1 MLVIGLTG
9 GIGSGK
15 STVARLFEEK
25 GIPIIDADV
34 IAQALTLP
42 GQPALQAINA
52 HFDDPTL
59 LKEGQ
64 LNRARLR
71 DIIFQSPAER
81 LWLEQLLH
89 PLIRK
94 QIETQIKA
102 VVAPY
107 CIVVIPLL
115 VESGAYDFIDRVLVI
130 DTNETEQIQRAAQ
143 RDHVSPERIA
153 AILNTQASREAR
165 LAIAHD
171 VIQNNGKMND
181 LIPQVEW
188 WHQHYLSL
196 I

>member
-15 STVARLFEEK
+15 STVARLFEKK

-42 GQPALQAINA
+42 GQPALQAIIE
-52 HFDDPTL
+52 HFNDPAL
-59 LKEGQ
+59 MRAGQ

-71 DIIFQSPAER
+71 EIIFQLPGER

-102 VVAPY
+102 IVAPY

-115 VESGAYDFIDRVLVI
+115 AESGAYDFINRILVI
-130 DTNETEQIQRAAQ
+130 DTNETEQIKRAAQ
-143 RDHVSPERIA
+143 RDRVPPEQIA
-153 AILNTQASREAR
+153 AILKTQASREAR
-165 LAIAHD
+165 LGIAHD
-171 VIQNNGKMND
+171 IIQNNGTLDD
-181 LIPQVEW
+181 LIPQVER